1 VKNER
6 FLMSKQVR
14 NEQLV
19 RELDSKRHR
28 ELFMVALTALAL
40 TAAVIGFAYPH
51 FEMIRLGYRMEELRE
66 QREKLIEDQRHLEL
80 QRATELAPAR
90 IEAIATEQLGMVY
103 PAGANLLVVESFE
116 MGHLSEPSEP
126 NEHVGSVELGSA
138 AEPPPDSE

>member
-1 VKNER
+1 MKNDR

-28 ELFMVALTALAL
+28 ELFMVALTGLAL
-40 TAAVIGFAYPH
+40 TAAVIAFAYPH

-66 QREKLIEDQRHLEL
+66 TREELVEAKRHLEL
-80 QRATELAPAR
+80 QRATELAPSR

-103 PAGANLLVVESFE
+103 PDGAHLLTLESLEVGELAESGESFDS
-116 MGHLSEPSEP
+116 GTI
-126 NEHVGSVELGSA
+126 NER
-138 AEPPPDSE
+138 PPDFE